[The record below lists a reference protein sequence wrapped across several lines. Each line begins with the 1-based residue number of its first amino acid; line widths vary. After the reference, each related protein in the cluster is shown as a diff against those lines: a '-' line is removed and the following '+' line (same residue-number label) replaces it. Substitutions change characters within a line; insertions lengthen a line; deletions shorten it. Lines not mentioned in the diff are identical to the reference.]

1 MFSISLLYMNLNPII
16 NKFIRNDKY
25 TFLRF
30 ILIGGLNTFLGWCV
44 FSLTFLICKNEA
56 ISLFSSILF
65 ALIFNFLSHGI
76 VVFRSLPFSKYFIFA
91 SVYFLLYFVNYF
103 ILRIV
108 LHLSNFSPIL
118 IQLLVVPIIA
128 ILSFI
133 LLSKLV
139 FVSSHKND
147 YS

>member
-1 MFSISLLYMNLNPII
+1 MNLNPIF

-25 TFLRF
+25 IFLRF
-30 ILIGGLNTFLGWCV
+30 ILTGGINTFLGWCV

-76 VVFRSLPFSKYFIFA
+76 VVFRSLPFSRYFIFA
-91 SVYFLLYFVNYF
+91 LVYFLLYLINYF
-103 ILRIV
+103 ILKII
-108 LHLSNFSPIL
+108 LHLSGFSPIL

-133 LLSKLV
+133 LLSKFV
-139 FVSSHKND
+139 FVPSRIND